1 MSELTEAQT
10 ELVLVEQAINE
21 YVQGKRRK
29 SFIIW
34 SGGNKRQYDYDT
46 PAKLFDYLIARR
58 SELIRLVQNLSSTY
72 ATPSFTKN
80 ANIPLVFR
88 R

>member
-1 MSELTEAQT
+1 MSDLTDAQA

-46 PAKLFDYLIARR
+46 PAELFSYLTTRR
-58 SELIRLVQNLSSTY
+58 AELIRLVKNLSSTS
-72 ATPSFTKN
+72 AIPNFTAN